1 MFATD
6 TRPTTT
12 TTATTTTATAPGTTE
27 RWFDSDK
34 ATAAAGLGFTT
45 AVVIQNMIRG
55 RAPQVQA
62 SVTEITKY
70 YNDNRAAET
79 VLVALFVFGAFCLAR
94 FVGGLW
100 TRLEREPD
108 SVRRPARMGVL
119 GSAGILALFTAM
131 VAGEIALVVGT
142 DKPEL
147 AATVAPMWLLH
158 NAIFSVLALFVAIA
172 LFGLSRASAAAGL
185 ISSKVKAI
193 AAVGATLLAVSTA
206 FAPITVDHF
215 GPLSLVGLIGF
226 IGWLTFL
233 VAVSLRI
240 RRD

>member
-12 TTATTTTATAPGTTE
+12 TTTTTPSATE
-27 RWFDSDK
+27 RWFDSNK
-34 ATAAAGLGFTT
+34 ATAAAGLGFTV

-62 SVTEITKY
+62 SVDEITKY
-70 YNDNRAAET
+70 YNDNRAGEG

-100 TRLEREPD
+100 TRLDRESD
-108 SVRRPARMGVL
+108 TVRRPARMGVL

-142 DKPEL
+142 DTAEL
-147 AATVAPMWLLH
+147 AATVAPMWLFH
-158 NAIFSVLALFVAIA
+158 NAIFSVLTLFVAIA

-185 ISSKVKAI
+185 ISTRVKAI
-193 AAVGATLLAVSTA
+193 AAVGATLLAVSTT

-215 GPLSLVGLIGF
+215 GPLSLVAPIGF
-226 IGWLTFL
+226 IGWLVFL
-233 VAVSLRI
+233 VAASLRL